1 MWNSEFQCFAFL
13 CNVWLFVSPKNVYN
27 QNFVYFIFFFVLLS
41 SPVRWYSRI
50 PDKKLFD
57 NFENLFS
64 SWNSC
69 NLDAFLRDSYC
80 KKKVPWHKLLVLGC
94 SNRIIRTTC
103 LTFKIKQVCVLPFD
117 DREKTKNQVGN
128 FKGQRNLGGGGEVF
142 LEYYKV
148 VREVVQTLLCKYSK
162 CLLLLCFLR

>member
-27 QNFVYFIFFFVLLS
+27 KNFVYFIFFFVLVS
-41 SPVRWYSRI
+41 SLWGGTPEFRI
-50 PDKKLFD
+50 R
-57 NFENLFS
+57 
-64 SWNSC
+64 SC
-69 NLDAFLRDSYC
+69 LIILKICFLAEIVATWMHFYGIHTV

-162 CLLLLCFLR
+162 CVLLLCFLR